1 MAKLTPRDYRI
12 LDEVFEMQQ
21 GYVLNF
27 RDRTMSE
34 IFDYELSVDID
45 SEKYRRFGT
54 SKAKRVRCFLATENP
69 AIVAKTL
76 RSLWDYRDSIK
87 EPIDEK
93 DEGGRALKGS
103 IL

>member
-1 MAKLTPRDYRI
+1 MTKLTPRDHRI

-27 RDRTMSE
+27 SDRTMSQF
-34 IFDYELSVDID
+34 FDYELSVDID
-45 SEKYRRFGT
+45 AEKYCRSGT

-76 RSLWDYRDSIK
+76 RSL
-87 EPIDEK
+87 
-93 DEGGRALKGS
+93 
-103 IL
+103 